1 MLQRGEAFGR
11 KTSLVQQPH
20 FAEKRGTPQG
30 RTGYGSWSF
39 GFCVK
44 PAADHIA
51 CFICFIR
58 ECFEVFGEA
67 RAAV

>member
-1 MLQRGEAFGR
+1 M
-11 KTSLVQQPH
+11 QQPR
-20 FAEKRGTPQG
+20 FAEKRRTPQG

-44 PAADHIA
+44 PAADHVA
-51 CFICFIR
+51 CFICFNR
-58 ECFEVFGEA
+58 KCFEVFGEA